1 MLIGLLWWGGAAV
14 AFMLIYLYLTLIKKD
29 KDFTDVIFKSFFI
42 SKILPVSMVLVVL
55 YYFHKLML
63 KL

>member
-1 MLIGLLWWGGAAV
+1 MLIGLLWWGGAV
-14 AFMLIYLYLTLIKKD
+14 IAFMLIFLYMTLIEKN
-29 KDFTDVIFKSFFI
+29 KDFSDVIFKSFFI
-42 SKILPVSMVLVVL
+42 SIVWPFAIILVVL

>member
-42 SKILPVSMVLVVL
+42 SIVWPFSMVLVVL